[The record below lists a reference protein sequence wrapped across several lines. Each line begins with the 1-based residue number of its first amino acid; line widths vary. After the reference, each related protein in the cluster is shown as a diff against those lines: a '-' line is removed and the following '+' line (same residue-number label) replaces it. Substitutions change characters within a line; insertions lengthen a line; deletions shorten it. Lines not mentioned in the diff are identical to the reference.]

1 MFGYLKFYKELG
13 GTYYNR
19 FKKNYCYLCRS
30 LQNKY
35 GFSSRFTLSFDI
47 TFFLLTISE
56 EDYLSKLNKVSCINK
71 LDDDYS
77 NYIYT
82 DKIAALNLLLACAKI
97 EDDILDE
104 NSFLAKLIKIILKKA
119 FNKAK
124 RNHPN
129 LWKIIDD
136 GYKQIRRLEK
146 ENAEI
151 EMLEEDG

>member
-97 EDDILDE
+97 EDDILDFLGDTKFASFFSPFKAYCE
-104 NSFLAKLIKIILKKA
+104 NEINEYKKYVSK
-119 FNKAK
+119 FSN
-124 RNHPN
+124 
-129 LWKIIDD
+129 
-136 GYKQIRRLEK
+136 
-146 ENAEI
+146 
-151 EMLEEDG
+151 